1 MKKKISQFI
10 PVENFI
16 DPLDQNIWWY
26 YIPGFNGYEI
36 SNTGIVRSMKHYRK
50 YKFGILIKP
59 KEITNI
65 IELFTVQYPELTYEL
80 SDNNNERKVIK
91 RSELQYLASKNPYH
105 VQGYPRRTII
115 TDIAPRNQRVFIQR
129 KCDTGPS
136 LKEQIHNVQL
146 YYEQDTDNK
155 IRSGELINM
164 EKEQPHIIQPIIF
177 ERTDDSNA

>member
-1 MKKKISQFI
+1 MKKKTSQFI

-59 KEITNI
+59 KEINNI
-65 IELFTVQYPELTYEL
+65 IELFTVPYSELTYEL

-91 RSELQYLASKNPYH
+91 RSELQYLASSNPYH

-115 TDIAPRNQRVFIQR
+115 TDIAPRNQRIFIQK
-129 KCDTGPS
+129 KCEIS
-136 LKEQIHNVQL
+136 SSIKEQVHKVQL

-177 ERTDDSNA
+177 ERTDD

>member
-1 MKKKISQFI
+1 MNKKVSQFI

-16 DPLDQNIWWY
+16 NPLDQNIWWY

-50 YKFGILIKP
+50 YKFGILIRP
-59 KEITNI
+59 KEVTNPM
-65 IELFTVQYPELTYEL
+65 ELFTNTYSELTYEL
-80 SDNNNERKVIK
+80 SDNNNERQVIK
-91 RSELQYLASKNPYH
+91 RSELQYLASTNPYH

-115 TDIAPRNQRVFIQR
+115 TDIASRNQRIFIQK
-129 KCDTGPS
+129 KCKVDKSS
-136 LKEQIHNVQL
+136 LKDIHKVQL

-164 EKEQPHIIQPIIF
+164 EKEQPHIIQAISF
-177 ERTDDSNA
+177 ERTDDSNG